1 MRAMPRF
8 QHHLLVVTLCASLA
22 GVSTPA
28 SPWVGEARADLAT
41 DLGCPGCNVIIV
53 SLTNTRKDH
62 IGLYGGKR
70 PTTPNVDR
78 FFSDA
83 ILFDSAFAP
92 ASWTLPVAAS
102 LLTSVYPYS
111 HGVMN
116 RYGNSRLSDDYLTLA
131 ELFKAQGYQTAAF
144 TGGGDYHR
152 RFNLAQGFDTYV
164 DEVNVVDY
172 VPGPALEEAKVGN
185 LIRYLGIERL
195 VPPAV
200 DWITEHHER
209 KMFLLVQGYDTHC
222 PFTPKPPYDK
232 MFAPGYTGTLDFSS
246 CFWTFDRT
254 EPIFV
259 DGQRR
264 WPVKI
269 SGKQR
274 ETLMTDRDVEHM
286 LALYD
291 GEIAQADSYL
301 AALFKALDAPALAAR
316 TIVIFMSE
324 HGDLFGEHG
333 RFMRGGPLTGTFYDP
348 VLNFPLLV
356 KHPKI
361 KGPVRVNAFMES
373 IDLLPTLTEILQ
385 IGDPKRTDRQGKSMV
400 PFIVS
405 SAEAGEGSTY
415 VFAASYYVGCNSAYY
430 PGTSLVEVVHS
441 REWKLFREAI
451 YDGASGSRSEVRYQL
466 FNLRDDPGE
475 DHDLYT
481 QRRDVATALERV
493 LRERF
498 PKPPVDETAPPCPP
512 QQMQPGQLPA
522 SLPGGKIFDA
532 QGRLLPGP

>member
-1 MRAMPRF
+1 MKAGARF
-8 QHHLLVVTLCASLA
+8 HFRLLRVLWACFAAVAASA
-22 GVSTPA
+22 TA
-28 SPWVGEARADLAT
+28 WVGEARADLAT
-41 DLGCPGCNVIIV
+41 DLGCPGCNVVIV

-62 IGLYGGKR
+62 IGLYGYKR
-70 PTTPNVDR
+70 PTTRNIDR

-83 ILFDSAFAP
+83 VLFDDAFAP

-111 HGVMN
+111 HGVMDRYENN
-116 RYGNSRLSDDYLTLA
+116 RLGDDYLTLP

-144 TGGGDYHR
+144 TGGGDYNR

-185 LIRYLGIERL
+185 LIRYMGMEPL
-195 VPPAV
+195 VPLAV
-200 DWITEHHER
+200 DWIAKHREQ
-209 KMFLLVQGYDTHC
+209 KMFLFVQGYDTHC
-222 PFTPKPPYDK
+222 PFTPKPPFDT
-232 MFAPGYTGTLDFSS
+232 MFDPGYAGTIDYSS

-254 EPIFV
+254 EPVFS

-264 WPVKI
+264 WPVKT
-269 SGKQR
+269 SAKQR
-274 ETLMTDRDVEHM
+274 EALLTDRDVEHL

-291 GEIAQADSYL
+291 GEIAQADSHL
-301 AALFKALDAPALAAR
+301 AALFKALDDPALAAR

-348 VLNFPLLV
+348 VLNFPLLL
-356 KHPKI
+356 KHPKL

-373 IDLLPTLTEILQ
+373 IDLLPTLTEILR
-385 IGDPKRTDRQGKSMV
+385 IGDPKQTDRQGKSMV

-405 SAEAGEGSTY
+405 PDKAGEGGAY
-415 VFAASYYVGCNSAYY
+415 VFAASYYVGCNSVYY
-430 PGTSLVEVVHS
+430 PGTSLVEVVRS
-441 REWKLFREAI
+441 REWKLFREAM
-451 YDGASGSRSEVRYQL
+451 YDGVSGSRSEVRYRL
-466 FNLRDDPGE
+466 FNLSDDPDE
-475 DHDLYT
+475 DHDLYSR
-481 QRRDVATALERV
+481 RRDVATALERV

-498 PKPPVDETAPPCPP
+498 PRPPVDETAPPCPP
-512 QQMQPGQLPA
+512 QKMQPGQLPA
-522 SLPGGKIFDA
+522 PLPAGKIFDA
-532 QGRLLPGP
+532 LGRPLPPR